1 MLQVAGRQSRIKH
14 KALLMAATPPTDVLS
29 KPEFDS
35 LPNQLPGD
43 AFERMCSDPEL
54 MRAKRQFLGAV
65 GAVVGLV
72 VIATAVQLSGF
83 WRIEHKPGD
92 RVATAPPTAE
102 VGVAVAPQ
110 SLAANQPSAES
121 SNTVKKLSFR
131 LSSSAT
137 DESTSTLEAQKV
149 LVNFL
154 AAKTLPEKLALVANP
169 GSVQELMQAY
179 YQKAPVAELAYERI
193 ESGGLPRT
201 GYAEFRIILKDGR
214 TKFAAVILTPEGPKL
229 DWSSFALVGDLE
241 WAQLLDQR
249 PQTPVLMRVLARSA
263 MHFEG
268 HFKQSDGLRCV
279 QLLPASDPTASP
291 VFGYVPKGSE
301 LDKNLDYWLKSSGG
315 EMLPLTLKI
324 CYSPEST
331 TPDQAWITDLVTAGW
346 VTLGVETPEGSE

>member
-29 KPEFDS
+29 KPEFEN

-65 GAVVGLV
+65 AAVLGLV
-72 VIATAVQLSGF
+72 VIATVVQLSGF

-92 RVATAPPTAE
+92 RVATAPPTPE
-102 VGVAVAPQ
+102 VGVASAAQ
-110 SLAANQPSAES
+110 SSAAKASAVEP
-121 SNTVKKLSFR
+121 SNTIKKLSFR
-131 LSSSAT
+131 LSGSAS
-137 DESTSTLEAQKV
+137 DPSTSTLEAQQV
-149 LVNFL
+149 LMSFL

-169 GSVQELMQAY
+169 GSVRERMQAY
-179 YQKAPVAELAYERI
+179 YQKTPLGEFAYERI

-214 TKFAAVILTPEGPKL
+214 SKFAAIVSTPEGPKL
-229 DWSSFALVGDLE
+229 DWPSFALVGDLE
-241 WAQLLDQR
+241 WAQMLDQR
-249 PQTPVLMRVLARSA
+249 PQTPVLMRVLARSS
-263 MHFEG
+263 MHYEG

-279 QLLPASDPTASP
+279 QLLPASDPAASP

-315 EMLPLTLKI
+315 EMSPLTLKI